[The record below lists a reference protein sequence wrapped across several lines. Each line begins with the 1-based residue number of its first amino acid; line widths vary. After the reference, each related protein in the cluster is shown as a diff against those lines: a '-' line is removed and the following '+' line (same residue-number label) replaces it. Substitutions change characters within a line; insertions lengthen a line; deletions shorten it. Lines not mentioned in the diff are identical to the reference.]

1 MHFDVYL
8 KDKEHMAQMLRNE
21 TQNRSGTAAEIIQY
35 KDQVDSLTQM
45 LEALT
50 QSKELV
56 AQELGVQRA
65 ANCEVH
71 LTFLS
76 HLFVDRMIHSTKQS
90 FLLF

>member
-1 MHFDVYL
+1 M
-8 KDKEHMAQMLRNE
+8 
-21 TQNRSGTAAEIIQY
+21 QY

-56 AQELGVQRA
+56 AQELAVQRA

-71 LTFLS
+71 LIFLS
-76 HLFVDRMIHSTKQS
+76 HLFVGCVIHNTKQS

>member
-1 MHFDVYL
+1 MQLNVCL
-8 KDKEHMAQMLRNE
+8 KDKEHMTHLLRNE
-21 TQNRSGTAAEIIQY
+21 SQNRSGTAADISQY
-35 KDQVDSLTQM
+35 RAQVDSLTHM

-56 AQELGVQRA
+56 AQELAVQRA
-65 ANCEVH
+65 AKCEVQ

-76 HLFVDRMIHSTKQS
+76 HLFVDCMFHNTKQS